1 MRTQHTVDTAAL
13 VNAARAGDAA
23 AQDALVGAY
32 LPLVYNIVGRA
43 LNGSVD
49 VDDVVQDTMLRALGS
64 LGDLRTPESFRSWL
78 VAIAMN
84 RVRAHWQ
91 DRQLAPDAV
100 DEAAD
105 VADPGADFV
114 DLTIVRLQ
122 LSGQRQETAR
132 ATRWLEPEDREVLSL
147 WWLECAGE
155 LTRAEVA
162 AALGVSPQHTAV
174 RVQRMKA
181 RLEAARVVVRAL
193 DARPVCEELHGML
206 ASWDGQP
213 SALWRKRMARHA
225 RACARCGGLWSG
237 LLPAEGLL
245 AGLALVGVGSALLT
259 TTRSAVAGL
268 TAAGST
274 APLPTV
280 AEAAHPA
287 ADTAVGDRAAAGAD
301 PGAAGPDAGG
311 SGTGASVGLRASRR
325 RSTGRGERGDSGGSG
340 AGPSGALWWRPV
352 WRAAASGT
360 SAPARDRRHASRP
373 PRGPPALPRLTSR
386 NPVPSRPRPRP
397 RPRRPPR
404 RPRRPP
410 RSRAPPRAPR
420 PARTSSTPK
429 AAPAAPAT
437 GRASRAPQAQP
448 APAGTVAQVV
458 ALVNKERAAA
468 GCGPVTE
475 DPQLDRAA
483 QGHSDD
489 MAARGFFDHTDPDGD
504 GPGERITAAGYRWST
519 YGENIAKGQQT
530 PQAVM
535 DSLDEQPRPPR
546 QHPQLLLQEHRRRR
560 PRRRGRPLVDA
571 GLRRQALIPRQG
583 RAALPGV
590 CPKVR
595 RKTSMNALAED
606 QPHRCATVVTGVPS
620 ASRTSAW
627 CSRSWVRHCG
637 NVIPRSRRNSRE
649 SVRSLAPTRRPS
661 SASVRPSAGS
671 ARRRSHSARSTGD
684 AGVGRCSGCCG
695 EARNWSSSTAR
706 SRARSG
712 LPSCG
717 PRVWATISSRSSGPT
732 ASTVGVCRPSGF
744 SRRGQAHE
752 MGSSAPCAWWACT
765 VPAGTHRARVAGATQ
780 EPASVVTAS
789 TPRPA

>member
-23 AQDALVGAY
+23 AQDALVSAY

-325 RSTGRGERGDSGGSG
+325 GSTGRGEARRQRRIRRRAVGG
-340 AGPSGALWWRPV
+340 A
-352 WRAAASGT
+352 
-360 SAPARDRRHASRP
+360 
-373 PRGPPALPRLTSR
+373 
-386 NPVPSRPRPRP
+386 
-397 RPRRPPR
+397 
-404 RPRRPP
+404 
-410 RSRAPPRAPR
+410 
-420 PARTSSTPK
+420 
-429 AAPAAPAT
+429 
-437 GRASRAPQAQP
+437 
-448 APAGTVAQVV
+448 VV
-458 ALVNKERAAA
+458 A
-468 GCGPVTE
+468 
-475 DPQLDRAA
+475 
-483 QGHSDD
+483 
-489 MAARGFFDHTDPDGD
+489 
-504 GPGERITAAGYRWST
+504 
-519 YGENIAKGQQT
+519 
-530 PQAVM
+530 
-535 DSLDEQPRPPR
+535 
-546 QHPQLLLQEHRRRR
+546 
-560 PRRRGRPLVDA
+560 
-571 GLRRQALIPRQG
+571 
-583 RAALPGV
+583 
-590 CPKVR
+590 
-595 RKTSMNALAED
+595 
-606 QPHRCATVVTGVPS
+606 
-620 ASRTSAW
+620 
-627 CSRSWVRHCG
+627 
-637 NVIPRSRRNSRE
+637 
-649 SVRSLAPTRRPS
+649 
-661 SASVRPSAGS
+661 
-671 ARRRSHSARSTGD
+671 
-684 AGVGRCSGCCG
+684 
-695 EARNWSSSTAR
+695 
-706 SRARSG
+706 
-712 LPSCG
+712 
-717 PRVWATISSRSSGPT
+717 
-732 ASTVGVCRPSGF
+732 
-744 SRRGQAHE
+744 
-752 MGSSAPCAWWACT
+752 AC
-765 VPAGTHRARVAGATQ
+765 VA
-780 EPASVVTAS
+780 
-789 TPRPA
+789 